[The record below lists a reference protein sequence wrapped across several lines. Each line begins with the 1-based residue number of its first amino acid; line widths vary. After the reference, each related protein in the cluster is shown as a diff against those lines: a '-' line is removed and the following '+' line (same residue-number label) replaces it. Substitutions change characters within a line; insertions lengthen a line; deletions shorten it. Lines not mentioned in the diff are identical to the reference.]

1 MADRELFVI
10 LNPHAAKGRANKQ
23 GELIKTLLAQ
33 DGNHVELVYTKKG
46 EGAEKLAWQ
55 ATCER
60 RDAIIAAG
68 GDGTINETVNG
79 MLKAAAEKQLPV
91 PNLGVIPIGRG
102 NDFAWGMQIPKSLTE
117 ACSIILQ
124 GTKRTIDAGI
134 VYGGKYPEGRYFVN
148 GLGVGFEPLVNF
160 LASDFKHVSG
170 TPSYVFALIRI
181 LINYPPPYSVEL
193 TLDGRT
199 QKLQT
204 QQLSI
209 CNGRRMGSAFL
220 MGPDALFDDGLF
232 DVVYANAPI
241 PSWKLVPLA
250 LTFFKGGQVKHK
262 EFSVSRVKQVQMVSS
277 DHPMPV
283 HVDGEEISK
292 GCMEFSVKLLEAI
305 LPVFC

>member
-1 MADRELFVI
+1 MAGRELFVI
-10 LNPHAAKGRANKQ
+10 LNPHAAKGRAEKQ
-23 GELIKTLLAQ
+23 GDLIKTLLSQ

-46 EGAEKLAWQ
+46 EGAEMLAWQ

-68 GDGTINETVNG
+68 GDGTVNEAVNG

-91 PNLGVIPIGRG
+91 PSLGVIPIGRG
-102 NDFAWGMQIPKSLTE
+102 NDFAWGMQIPKSLKE
-117 ACSIILQ
+117 ACSTILK

-181 LINYPPPYSVEL
+181 LMNYPAPYSVEL
-193 TLDGRT
+193 TLDGET

-220 MGPDALFDDGLF
+220 MGPDALFFDDGLF
-232 DVVYANAPI
+232 DVVYANAPV

-250 LTFFKGGQVKHK
+250 LTFF
-262 EFSVSRVKQVQMVSS
+262 SRE
-277 DHPMPV
+277 
-283 HVDGEEISK
+283 GR
-292 GCMEFSVKLLEAI
+292 
-305 LPVFC
+305 